1 MKTKV
6 RFSSVFGVV
15 AALIVATSLS
25 GCSVLYPNWNTTSG
39 PGDSSTPSSS
49 SSASASSNATESATP
64 TPTPTVAVKKA
75 QIAWV
80 DSGVD
85 TAAGVIYGVAE
96 ITNVVEDGGSC
107 TLTFIG
113 AGKTKTVTGKAESNA
128 TDTQCHPLEL
138 PIAGL
143 PKGAALIT
151 MSYTSPTHAGT
162 SAAVAVN
169 IP

>member
-1 MKTKV
+1 MKMKTIGAV
-6 RFSSVFGVV
+6 SS
-15 AALIVATSLS
+15 ATLLLAVSLS
-25 GCSVLYPNWNTTSG
+25 GCSILYPNWNTTAK
-39 PGDSSTPSSS
+39 PGDSSTPSTSS
-49 SSASASSNATESATP
+49 SVPTSESASP
-64 TPTPTVAVKKA
+64 TPSPTPSVAVKKA

-85 TAAGVIYGVAE
+85 TAAGVIYAVAE
-96 ITNVVEDGGSC
+96 ITNVVEDGGTC

-113 AGKTKTVTGKAESNA
+113 AGKTKTVSGKAEVNA

-138 PIAGL
+138 SVSGL
-143 PKGAALIT
+143 PKGAGLIT
-151 MSYTSPTHAGT
+151 MSYSSPTHAGT

>member
-1 MKTKV
+1 MSNKSLVT
-6 RFSSVFGVV
+6 SM
-15 AALIVATSLS
+15 ATSAVLILAAGS
-25 GCSVLYPNWNTTSG
+25 LAGCSILYPNWNTTAK

-49 SSASASSNATESATP
+49 SSATTGASESP
-64 TPTPTVAVKKA
+64 TPTPTSSVARKKA

-85 TAAGVIYGVAE
+85 APAGVIFAVGE
-96 ITNVVEDGGSC
+96 ITNVVEDGGTC

-113 AGKTKTVTGKAESNA
+113 AGKTKTVTGKAEVNA

-138 PIAGL
+138 SMTGL
-143 PKGAALIT
+143 PKGAGLIT
-151 MSYTSPTHAGT
+151 LSYDSPTHVGT
-162 SAAVAVN
+162 STAVAVT